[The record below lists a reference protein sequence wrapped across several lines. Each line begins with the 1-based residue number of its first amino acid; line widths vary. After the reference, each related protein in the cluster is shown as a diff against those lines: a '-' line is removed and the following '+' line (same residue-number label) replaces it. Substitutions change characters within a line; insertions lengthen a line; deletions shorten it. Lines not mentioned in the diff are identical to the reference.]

1 MSQTSAIANESP
13 SVDRDSRLARVVDG
27 DRFQAFIAGVIVLN
41 ALVLGAETYPAAMTD
56 FGSVLVAMN
65 ELCFGIFVV
74 ELVLRIASYGRR
86 PWDFFRNGWNI
97 FDLIVIGGVLIPA
110 VREQAQLLR
119 LLRLARITRLVRF
132 LPDARIL
139 ILTVVKSIPSLFSMV
154 VLTLLLLFI
163 YGMIGWTL
171 FGEALPQ
178 TWGNVGQ
185 AMLTC
190 FVLLTLENF
199 PTYLEAAQPVS
210 PFATLFFVSYVL
222 LAAFIVFNMLIG
234 IVIGSMERAREAQAA
249 TERAL
254 DESGLL
260 QRIADMRESMEVLE
274 AEVTAQVIAAR
285 RDPSPG
291 S

>member
-13 SVDRDSRLARVVDG
+13 SVDRDSRLARFVDG

-139 ILTVVKSIPSLFSMV
+139 MLTVVKSIPSLFSMV

-163 YGMIGWTL
+163 YGMLGWAL

-199 PTYLEAAQPVS
+199 PTYLLASLMRPS
-210 PFATLFFVSYVL
+210 FAS
-222 LAAFIVFNMLIG
+222 AP
-234 IVIGSMERAREAQAA
+234 
-249 TERAL
+249 
-254 DESGLL
+254 LL
-260 QRIADMRESMEVLE
+260 QKKTFPGPAIP
-274 AEVTAQVIAAR
+274 AR
-285 RDPSPG
+285 RPASSACG
-291 S
+291 AVR

>member
-1 MSQTSAIANESP
+1 M
-13 SVDRDSRLARVVDG
+13 
-27 DRFQAFIAGVIVLN
+27 
-41 ALVLGAETYPAAMTD
+41 
-56 FGSVLVAMN
+56 
-65 ELCFGIFVV
+65 
-74 ELVLRIASYGRR
+74 
-86 PWDFFRNGWNI
+86 
-97 FDLIVIGGVLIPA
+97 LIPA

-163 YGMIGWTL
+163 YGMLGWAL

-285 RDPSPG
+285 RDASPS